1 VREIN
6 NFIMKINETIKL
18 IYIYLFSAI
27 GLVLIIIGT
36 VRLIDLG
43 LKVYVFKQA
52 DVFYTPKIYP
62 EINQEEKLTPE
73 EKIKREEE
81 QRKAE
86 EINRIAER
94 QRTASNAIAFLIVGL
109 PVFIYHWR
117 LALKNYSIKSNS

>member
-1 VREIN
+1 
-6 NFIMKINETIKL
+6 MKIIEIIKL

-27 GLVLIIIGT
+27 GLILVITGT

-62 EINQEEKLTPE
+62 EINQSEKLTPE
-73 EKIKREEE
+73 EIAKREEE
-81 QRKAE
+81 QRKAD

-94 QRTASNAIAFLIVGL
+94 QRIASNAFALLIVGL
-109 PVFIYHWR
+109 PVFIYHGR
-117 LALKNYSIKSNS
+117 LALKYNFNKE